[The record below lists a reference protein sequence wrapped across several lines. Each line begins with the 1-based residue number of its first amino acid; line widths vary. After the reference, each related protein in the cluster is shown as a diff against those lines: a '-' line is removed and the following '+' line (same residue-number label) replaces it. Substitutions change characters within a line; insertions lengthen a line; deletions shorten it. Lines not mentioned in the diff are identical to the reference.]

1 MSHTQTAQRPRM
13 SQASIEKLGLKTI
26 EEVREEAVSLGTT
39 SPLVVDKP
47 GVLAGAAAAWMS
59 MTFLLCYV
67 FLPLTRQALGLRY
80 GSAPSLV
87 EEGIMLGGSLAAFG
101 VALATVVGGIAL
113 TKPKVSLEVSR
124 REPVIAATLGGLM
137 PWAILHNTLPSLVPF
152 AEMGGGALLSFLAVN
167 LLESAM
173 FGVMLAS
180 FTRSPGKAFGLG
192 FGFQILFMTL
202 GVILTQIALFGFF

>member
-1 MSHTQTAQRPRM
+1 MSHTQTVQRPRM
-13 SQASIEKLGLKTI
+13 SQASLEKLGLKTI
-26 EEVREEAVSLGTT
+26 EEVREEAVSASRTA
-39 SPLVVDKP
+39 PLVVENP

-59 MTFLLCYV
+59 MTFMLCYV

-80 GSAPSLV
+80 ASAPSLV
-87 EEGIMLGGSLAAFG
+87 DEGLMLGGSLAAFG
-101 VALATVVGGIAL
+101 VALATVVAGIAI
-113 TKPKVSLEVSR
+113 TRPKVSLELGR
-124 REPVIAATLGGLM
+124 REPVVAATLGGLL
-137 PWAILHNTLPSLVPF
+137 PWVVLHNILPSLIPF
-152 AEMGGGALLSFLAVN
+152 AEMGAGALLSFLAVN

-192 FGFQILFMTL
+192 VGFQMLFMTL